1 MPLSLLSSV
10 EVGEVTEAW
19 LEACL
24 LMLLPSTPA
33 GGCSVEHGEVLLLAR
48 LEEGEILC
56 GKDKTQGRP
65 WDVEGLWKHNRS
77 AERACGSTANQ
88 QPAAGYHLSFH
99 YQSVYPALKVTGVAW
114 DDASCLGVRVGSLFA
129 SYFEAGRTKA
139 RWENMQTPH
148 KETRL
153 GIKLPTLSN
162 RVLS

>member
-56 GKDKTQGRP
+56 GRDKTRG
-65 WDVEGLWKHNRS
+65 
-77 AERACGSTANQ
+77 
-88 QPAAGYHLSFH
+88 
-99 YQSVYPALKVTGVAW
+99 
-114 DDASCLGVRVGSLFA
+114 
-129 SYFEAGRTKA
+129 
-139 RWENMQTPH
+139 
-148 KETRL
+148 ETIRC
-153 GIKLPTLSN
+153 
-162 RVLS
+162 

>member
-56 GKDKTQGRP
+56 GRDKETPPGGDRETFEGPRNKTQLGAP
-65 WDVEGLWKHNRS
+65 S
-77 AERACGSTANQ
+77 ERASERTSNQ
-88 QPAAGYHLSFH
+88 LPATICPSIIRVPTLHSRS
-99 YQSVYPALKVTGVAW
+99 QGVA
-114 DDASCLGVRVGSLFA
+114 
-129 SYFEAGRTKA
+129 
-139 RWENMQTPH
+139 
-148 KETRL
+148 
-153 GIKLPTLSN
+153 
-162 RVLS
+162 